1 MFQMTLLIYWVIVV
15 LQFQNQ
21 LLNEI
26 VIAVQ
31 QYYNTHIHTCTTRC
45 PEGTH
50 VGYMNPTWHTWYFRS
65 FDCCTLKPHQFP
77 TRLQLFYFIAS
88 YNKSPLIFTTPVC
101 FNQSILEWYHWFQC
115 MSCHYFSLSWIQQ
128 YPGWTGNFLNW
139 DGLLISLLCM

>member
-26 VIAVQ
+26 AIAVQ

-88 YNKSPLIFTTPVC
+88 YNKSPLIFTTPV
-101 FNQSILEWYHWFQC
+101 FLTSK
-115 MSCHYFSLSWIQQ
+115 
-128 YPGWTGNFLNW
+128 FLNDIIDSKVCHVIIFLFPGYSNILDELETFW
-139 DGLLISLLCM
+139 TEMAS